1 MSCPV
6 GWVRLSD
13 NVLVAKGY
21 RLVQRDQ
28 QFLLPENMR
37 DWLPAWDP
45 VWLVISAVAGLDTSG
60 LHAKRRTGGAG
71 RAGYDPDMLLTL
83 LIWAWAHGLR
93 SSRVIERLCQRDVA
107 FRIICGGDRPDHVT
121 ISRFR
126 ARAAGAMAELFT
138 QVLVLCARLGMG
150 QLGVVALDSVKIA
163 SDASLGANRSEEG
176 LRKAAAEQAEAD
188 VERRVRELAAAAAAE
203 HAATDAAE
211 DALYGA
217 DRRGDEVPEE
227 LVDPRSRAAR
237 IAQALEELAADNAKR
252 EAKREANREAQPEAQ
267 RGVGARREAKRE
279 AQGAAVAERKRGRE
293 QDRQA
298 RRAVQLDAFRQ
309 RREQR
314 AITPMGLP
322 PLEIRVEILTQN
334 LAEARARHQA
344 KVDRYD
350 AGAKRGRRPVPVQHA
365 YRVMRVKAA
374 LERAIAA
381 EQAAGQRA
389 QAAQQQAAQ
398 QRTQAAP
405 TAHQQLLAPPATVAE
420 QPVEPSTG
428 STASSEPK
436 RKPVEPKRNITDP
449 QSRMMPL
456 RGGGWLQGY
465 NCQAVTSSDGVIIA
479 TSVGNNPSDATAFGE
494 MMDKAVAAA
503 ALIDA
508 HRPAAAPTGIGML
521 LADAGYLSNDNL
533 TAPGPD
539 RLIAVGKRR
548 ELAAAAREHPT
559 AGPPPPGATP
569 IEAMAHRLRTPEE
582 HALYTQRGHIAET
595 PFAHAKHNLGFR
607 RFTSRGIKR
616 ATAEFSF
623 HGLVHNLFKAIGT
636 GHLAPA
642 AC

>member
-1 MSCPV
+1 MSCPA

-13 NVLVAKGY
+13 DVLVAKGY

-28 QFLLPENMR
+28 QFLLPEDMR

-60 LHAKRRTGGAG
+60 LHAKRRSGGAG
-71 RAGYDPDMLLTL
+71 RAGYDPDMLLML
-83 LIWAWAHGLR
+83 LIWAWAHGVR
-93 SSRVIERLCQRDVA
+93 SSRVIERLCQREVA
-107 FRIICGGDRPDHVT
+107 FRIVCGGDGPDHVT

-126 ARAAGAMAELFT
+126 ADAAEAMAELFS
-138 QVLVLCARLGMG
+138 QVLVVCARLGMG

-163 SDASLGANRSEEG
+163 SDASLSANRSGEG
-176 LRKAAAEQAEAD
+176 LRKAAAEQAGAD
-188 VERRVRELAAAAAAE
+188 VERRARELAAAAAAE
-203 HAATDAAE
+203 HAATDAEE
-211 DALYGA
+211 DARYGP

-227 LVDPRSRAAR
+227 LRDPRSRAAR
-237 IAQALEELAADNAKR
+237 IAQALDELAADNAKR
-252 EAKREANREAQPEAQ
+252 EAKGQAIREAKGET
-267 RGVGARREAKRE
+267 KRE
-279 AQGAAVAERKRGRE
+279 AQRAAAAERKCGRE
-293 QDRQA
+293 QEKQA
-298 RRAVQLDAFRQ
+298 RRAAQLEAFRQ

-314 AITPMGLP
+314 AIAPMGLP
-322 PLEIRVEILTQN
+322 PIEIRVEILTQN

-344 KVDRYD
+344 KIDRYN
-350 AGAKRGRRPVPVQHA
+350 AGAKRGRRPVPVEQA

-374 LERAIAA
+374 LARAIAGQ
-381 EQAAGQRA
+381 QAAHRRA
-389 QAAQQQAAQ
+389 QAAPLRPHAQPAAAMVVDKPVAD
-398 QRTQAAP
+398 T
-405 TAHQQLLAPPATVAE
+405 PPADTR
-420 QPVEPSTG
+420 
-428 STASSEPK
+428 K
-436 RKPVEPKRNITDP
+436 REPKRNITDP

-456 RGGGWLQGY
+456 RRGGWLQGY

-479 TSVGNNPSDATAFGE
+479 TSVGNNPSDTIAFTE
-494 MMDKAVAAA
+494 MMDKAAAAA

-508 HRPAAAPTGIGML
+508 HRPATPATGIGVL

-539 RLIAVGKRR
+539 RLIAVGKHRQ
-548 ELAAAAREHPT
+548 LAAAAREHPT

-569 IEAMAHRLRTPEE
+569 IEAMAHRLRTPDG
-582 HALYTQRGHIAET
+582 HTLYTQRGHIAET

-623 HGLVHNLFKAIGT
+623 NALVHNLFKAIGT